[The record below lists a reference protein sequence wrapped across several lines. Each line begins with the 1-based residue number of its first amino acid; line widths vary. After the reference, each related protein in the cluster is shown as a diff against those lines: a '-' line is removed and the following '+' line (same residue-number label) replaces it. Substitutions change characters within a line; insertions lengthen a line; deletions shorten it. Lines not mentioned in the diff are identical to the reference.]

1 MRNDDYVFASVLSL
15 TPRFFQVRQPAP
27 HPRSHTACEADGVT
41 VDPSARCHQ
50 SQPVRAFAAESARA
64 FAQDRRPTGENIE
77 QKTSNGAAFRALSG
91 CKSRQTAIYATI
103 CQQYSLQKN
112 NAGVVPAAP
121 RVANSA
127 CHTRC
132 AIQVRTSNAVHK
144 IAAHGDHHP

>member
-1 MRNDDYVFASVLSL
+1 MRNNDDVFASVLSL
-15 TPRFFQVRQPAP
+15 TPRFFSSPLPSTTSTHAYRVRGR
-27 HPRSHTACEADGVT
+27 RST

-50 SQPVRAFAAESARA
+50 SQPVRAFAARSARA
-64 FAQDRRPTGENIE
+64 FAQDKRPTGENIE
-77 QKTSNGAAFRALSG
+77 QNTSNGAAFRALSG

-103 CQQYSLQKN
+103 CQQYSLKK

-121 RVANSA
+121 RAANSA

-132 AIQVRTSNAVHK
+132 AVQVRTSNTVHK